1 MAASLT
7 DLAIP
12 QYAGS
17 ADDGAVEDWFNLFER
32 HATAASWTERD
43 MVANFND
50 YVTGE
55 AFRFYL
61 THIFEKK

>member
-1 MAASLT
+1 MTEPSV
-7 DLAIP
+7 DLDIP
-12 QYAGS
+12 KYTGS
-17 ADDGAVEDWFNLFER
+17 ADDGPVQDWFDLFEL
-32 HATAASWTERD
+32 HATAACWSERE
-43 MVANFND
+43 MVTNFND